1 MPGILDTPEVEGG
14 ESGLGA
20 YARSLSAVFI
30 WPTLDPVSKQQ
41 KLDTRGSQTA
51 LGNSVHNR
59 C

>member
-51 LGNSVHNR
+51 LGNSVH
-59 C
+59 